1 LHVSVKQETEMKKHV
16 SPYFILLIV
25 MSIAAAKGQTE
36 KISLKDTEVWA
47 LKSSYNTKALE
58 AEGNAIGNKMS
69 AQRSL
74 LFPKISFDAT
84 YKYLSEVPELNFP
97 GGAKAAFGDNQNY
110 SVGPIL
116 TWTVWDFGSARK
128 TVKGIES
135 QGASKKHEKN
145 LSNRQILLSAR
156 LAYFKIQL
164 RTEQKRLVGDSLKL
178 AESQY
183 RDIQNRTKAGSANR
197 IDLLSSHK
205 EVLNFKLQ
213 FRQIQSDLSS
223 DIRDLYALI
232 GKNNSNESSTSVEV
246 DSILSS
252 LKELS
257 DKYGDNQLDDA
268 KLGQHPLIKMHTANM
283 ESNRLI
289 AESFKANQLPK
300 LSLFLKSSLDYPNGP
315 VLEQINQNTIGV
327 ALTMPLFEGGKS
339 SNESA
344 EKENLARSFESRQN
358 QARIDIIRD
367 WNKAKDQLNGLRDKS
382 GIYKNSVSESLE
394 HAKLIYSSYRAGKTS
409 FLEVQTANLHA
420 LETMVQSTTNDVQ
433 MLIQLAYLASISEGL

>member
-1 LHVSVKQETEMKKHV
+1 MNRYLNSFSIV
-16 SPYFILLIV
+16 FIV
-25 MSIAAAKGQTE
+25 MNIGLANGQTE
-36 KISLKDTEVWA
+36 NISLKDTEVWA
-47 LKSSYNTKALE
+47 LNSSYNAKALE
-58 AEGNAIGNKMS
+58 AEGDAIGNKMT

-74 LFPKISFDAT
+74 LFPKITLDAT
-84 YKYLSEVPELNFP
+84 YKYLSEIPELNFP
-97 GGAKAAFGDNQNY
+97 GGVKAPFGDNQNY

-116 TWTVWDFGSARK
+116 TWTVWDFGSVRK

-135 QGASKKHEKN
+135 QGISKKHEKS
-145 LSNRQILLSAR
+145 LGNRQILLSSR

-164 RTEQKRLVGDSLKL
+164 RTEQKRLVGESLKL
-178 AESQY
+178 AESQH
-183 RDIQNRTKAGSANR
+183 RDIQNRIKAGSANR
-197 IDLLSSHK
+197 IDLLFSHK

-232 GKNNSNESSTSVEV
+232 GKNDSNDISLSIEV

-252 LKELS
+252 LKELY
-257 DKYGDNQLDDA
+257 DKYGDSQLDEA
-268 KLGQHPLIKMHTANM
+268 QLSQHPLIQMHIANV

-315 VLEQINQNTIGV
+315 VLEQIHQNTIGV
-327 ALTMPLFEGGKS
+327 AITMPLYEGGKS
-339 SNESA
+339 SSESA
-344 EKENLARSFESRQN
+344 EKENLARSFENRQN
-358 QARIDIIRD
+358 QARVDIIRD

-394 HAKLIYSSYRAGKTS
+394 HATLVYSSYRAGKTS

-420 LETMVQSTTNDVQ
+420 LETRVQSTTNDVQ

>member
-1 LHVSVKQETEMKKHV
+1 MKRFLSSFSIMLIALSVA
-16 SPYFILLIV
+16 S
-25 MSIAAAKGQTE
+25 AKEQTE
-36 KISLKDTEVWA
+36 KISLKNTELWA
-47 LKSSYNTKALE
+47 IKSSYSAKALE
-58 AEGNAIGNKMS
+58 AEGEAIGNRVT
-69 AQRSL
+69 AQRSF
-74 LFPKISFDAT
+74 LFPKISLDAS

-97 GGAKAAFGDNQNY
+97 GGTKAAFGDNQNY

-116 TWTVWDFGSARK
+116 TWTVWDFGSTRK

-135 QGASKKHEKN
+135 QGASKKHEQN
-145 LSNRQILLSAR
+145 LGNRQILLSAR

-164 RTEQKRLVGDSLKL
+164 RTEQKRLVADSLKL

-183 RDIQNRTKAGSANR
+183 RDIQNRIKAGSANR

-232 GKNNSNESSTSVEV
+232 GKNNTNENSTSVEV

-257 DKYGDNQLDDA
+257 DRYGDIQLDEA

-315 VLEQINQNTIGV
+315 VLEQIHQNTIGV
-327 ALTMPLFEGGKS
+327 ALSMPIYEGGKS

-344 EKENLARSFESRQN
+344 ERQNLARAFEYRQN
-358 QARIDIIRD
+358 QARVEIIRD
-367 WNKAKDQLNGLRDKS
+367 WNKAKDQLNGLREKS
-382 GIYKNSVSESLE
+382 EIYKNSVSESLE
-394 HAKLIYSSYRAGKTS
+394 HAKLVYSSYRAGKTS

-420 LETMVQSTTNDVQ
+420 LETQVQSTTNDVQ

>member
-1 LHVSVKQETEMKKHV
+1 MKRYL
-16 SPYFILLIV
+16 SSFSTIFLV
-25 MSIAAAKGQTE
+25 MSIASAKGRAE
-36 KISLKDTEVWA
+36 KISLKDTEQWA
-47 LKSSYNTKALE
+47 LKSSYSVKALE
-58 AEGNAIGNKMS
+58 AEGDAIGNKMT

-84 YKYLSEVPELNFP
+84 YRYLSEVPELNFP

-116 TWTVWDFGSARK
+116 TWTVWDFGSVRK
-128 TVKGIES
+128 AVKGIES
-135 QGASKKHEKN
+135 QGTSKKHEKN
-145 LSNRQILLSAR
+145 LADRQILLSAR

-164 RTEQKRLVGDSLKL
+164 RTEQMRLVGNSLKL

-183 RDIQNRTKAGSANR
+183 RDIQNRIKAGSANH

-213 FRQIQSDLSS
+213 YRQIQSDLSS

-232 GKNNSNESSTSVEV
+232 GKNDSNDVSLSIEV
-246 DSILSS
+246 DSIQSS

-257 DKYGDNQLDDA
+257 AKYGNNQLDEA

-315 VLEQINQNTIGV
+315 VLEQIQQNTIGV
-327 ALTMPLFEGGKS
+327 ALSMPLYEGGKS

-344 EKENLARSFESRQN
+344 EKQNLARAFENRQN
-358 QARIDIIRD
+358 QARVDIIRD

-394 HAKLIYSSYRAGKTS
+394 HAKLVYSSYRAGKTS

-420 LETMVQSTTNDVQ
+420 LETRVQSTTNDVQ
-433 MLIQLAYLASISEGL
+433 MLIQLAYLASISEGLE